1 MTDPFN
7 LERFVTAEEPVFDT
21 ALSELRAGKKRTHW
35 MWFIFPQRTK
45 LPTSAGSNT
54 PIEPNE
60 VAKPVCR
67 SRLRNGVGVEFEFQH
82 NIGDADRDL
91 AVPHD
96 RETDRKF
103 VDSPLEGSGFELSV
117 PLLRQGSRMLAKGD
131 A

>member
-60 VAKPVCR
+60 VAKA
-67 SRLRNGVGVEFEFQH
+67 G
-82 NIGDADRDL
+82 
-91 AVPHD
+91 
-96 RETDRKF
+96 
-103 VDSPLEGSGFELSV
+103 V
-117 PLLRQGSRMLAKGD
+117 PLAAPQRRRCRIRISA
-131 A
+131 